1 MGTMTYEEKL
11 AAAAATFKDSRQTP
25 AQHGDRSARLEPT
38 FSDFDDEDL
47 EEPERDTDYA
57 AAYEEDDDLFEDS
70 PDDEDDL
77 FAVTPDEDDDTQGF
91 IPPPDLPRQ
100 AIGLTVARPAVTID
114 PDLDDPDLEEDAEPE
129 ARDEEPYDEYEEDE
143 AYDDDYDDDSYE
155 DAGPTHRGRWPLGL
169 IAVALVAL
177 LLLAAGGYGVVQERF
192 AMQEQISQL
201 NAALAA
207 AGQVQETGS
216 GEDLRALERLSEERA
231 RTIEALTVENRRLTD
246 MVAGLE
252 SQLEA
257 QNLSQ
262 APAQGEA
269 AAKPA
274 PAPTAPEAQARPA
287 AVAKPAPAKAAPA
300 SPPAATPTHSPNRP
314 AAASTAGPA
323 EGDWFVN
330 FGSYS
335 RSAVAESWARRLK
348 PVAGKVVVTSA
359 DRDGASFYRVRII
372 DLADRTAAEQVSR
385 QLEAQYGLPK
395 LWVGRE

>member
-1 MGTMTYEEKL
+1 MGTMTLEKKL
-11 AAAAATFKDSRQTP
+11 AAAAATFKDNRHIP
-25 AQHGDRSARLEPT
+25 ARPGEQSARLEPT
-38 FSDFDDEDL
+38 FSDFDEEDF

-57 AAYEEDDDLFEDS
+57 SAYEEDDAE
-70 PDDEDDL
+70 EDDI
-77 FAVTPDEDDDTQGF
+77 FAGARDEEDDTEEF
-91 IPPPDLPRQ
+91 TPAPDAARQ
-100 AIGLTVARPAVTID
+100 TAGLAAARPSLTPE
-114 PDLDDPDLEEDAEPE
+114 PDLDDPDWEEETGPE
-129 ARDEEPYDEYEEDE
+129 ARDEEEYDGDEEDDAYEEG
-143 AYDDDYDDDSYE
+143 YE
-155 DAGPTHRGRWPLGL
+155 DGYEDTGAHHRGRWPLGL

-192 AMQEQISQL
+192 AMQEQIGQL
-201 NAALAA
+201 SAALAA
-207 AGQVQETGS
+207 AGQARETGS

-262 APAQGEA
+262 APVQGEVAPTPAPAAPAAQTRAAA

-274 PAPTAPEAQARPA
+274 PAKPPATTPGPA
-287 AVAKPAPAKAAPA
+287 AA
-300 SPPAATPTHSPNRP
+300 RP
-314 AAASTAGPA
+314 AAASPAGSA
-323 EGDWFVN
+323 DGDWFVN

-335 RSAVAESWARRLK
+335 QSAAAESWARRLK
-348 PVAGKVVVTSA
+348 PGAGRVVVTSA
-359 DRDGASFYRVRII
+359 DRDGASFYRVRIV
-372 DLADRTAAEQVSR
+372 DLADRAAAETVSR